1 LQTKQSQRDTKNKN
15 KFSLFKTKIK
25 KKKKWKNFKNHP
37 TNYTR
42 QGGGAALP
50 RKPTNHTITQPRK
63 PSYTKT
69 PTKETPTTGN
79 HNQYSELPSNPPYTA
94 IYQY

>member
-1 LQTKQSQRDTKNKN
+1 MKQ
-15 KFSLFKTKIK
+15 K
-25 KKKKWKNFKNHP
+25 KKNHP
-37 TNYTR
+37 TKYTR

-69 PTKETPTTGN
+69 PTKETPNNGKPQPVQRT
-79 HNQYSELPSNPPYTA
+79 P
-94 IYQY
+94 